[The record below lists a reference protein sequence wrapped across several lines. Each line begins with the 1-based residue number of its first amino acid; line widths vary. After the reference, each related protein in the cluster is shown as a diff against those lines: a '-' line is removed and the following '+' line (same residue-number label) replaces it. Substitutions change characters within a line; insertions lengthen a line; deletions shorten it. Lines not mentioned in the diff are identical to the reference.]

1 MGKVIAIEH
10 LSLDGVMQAP
20 GGVDEDPRD
29 GFDQGGWAAQRGQDP
44 RLQGAM
50 GEYMS
55 GDWSLLLGRRTYV
68 QFAGFWPKLD
78 DNPFSKALTEA
89 RKYVVSSTLTEPL
102 PWENSELLKG
112 EVAGSVGTLKERVD
126 GNLVTMGSGDV
137 VRALLPHRLVDV
149 LLLAVHPVVLGSGRR
164 LFPESGP
171 GPENLRLLG
180 NVTTDSGV
188 VVSTYAPE

>member
-10 LSLDGVMQAP
+10 LSLDGVMQSP
-20 GGVDEDPRD
+20 GSADEDPRD
-29 GFDQGGWAAQRGQDP
+29 GFDLGGWAAQRGQDP

-55 GDWSLLLGRRTYV
+55 GEWSLLLGRRTYV
-68 QFAGFWPKLD
+68 QFAGFWPKLS

-89 RKYVVSSTLTEPL
+89 QKYVVSSTLTEPL

-112 EVAGSVGTLKERVD
+112 DAAESVAALKERVQ

-171 GPENLRLLG
+171 GPENLRLVD
-180 NVTTDSGV
+180 NTTTDSGV
-188 VVSTYAPE
+188 VVSTYTPE